1 MPFGGAPRSWLSR
14 PRARSV
20 PLFAEGEE
28 ARSDESPRENEET
41 AGEAT
46 RRLLHEADQVRARE
60 AAEVADRV
68 DERDARGRPGAAQ
81 ERRGHRPE
89 RAERARR
96 AERGEREGRERRNR
110 RAEIRDQRQAER
122 PDESRPGDVPAS
134 LARAIRGPADHDH
147 PD

>member
-14 PRARSV
+14 SRARSV
-20 PLFAEGEE
+20 PLFAEGEG

-41 AGEAT
+41 AGEAP
-46 RRLLHEADQVRARE
+46 RRLLHEADEVRARE

-68 DERDARGRPGAAQ
+68 DERDARGCPGAAQ

-89 RAERARR
+89 RAELARR

-110 RAEIRDQRQAER
+110 RPGKRDHGQPER
-122 PDESRPGDVPAS
+122 PAEGRAAAGPAS
-134 LARAIRGPADHDH
+134 AA
-147 PD
+147 